1 MFDLVYNFPVTYG
14 QQLSSSHDAGLPRD
28 NRMEVVESKPVRS
41 ISGSQFNYDNEL
53 QRTFVEFFNPDT
65 GEVITRFPFLSSYLV
80 TDIEMNGFVNRGS
93 GTLLDAII

>member
-1 MFDLVYNFPVTYG
+1 MFDLVYNFPVTNIV
-14 QQLSSSHDAGLPRD
+14 QFSSLHDAGLPRE
-28 NRMEVVESKPVRS
+28 NQEEVVVYNAVRS

-93 GTLLDAII
+93 GTLLDTII

>member
-14 QQLSSSHDAGLPRD
+14 VQLSSSHDAGLPRE
-28 NRMEVVESKPVRS
+28 NREEVLASKPTRS
-41 ISGSQFNYDNEL
+41 NSGSQFNYDNEL
-53 QRTFVEFFNPDT
+53 HRTFVEFFNPDT

-93 GTLLDAII
+93 GTLLDTII